1 MDILAIAGS
10 PREHGNSTNLLRR
23 SIEGANERGHR
34 SKLLLSKDL
43 NVQPCLGCNGCKKGP
58 SCVVEDDMFYVY
70 EELRQADALILS
82 TPIYFYT
89 MSGWVKPIVDRMWA
103 LLEGENMNYT
113 SRLSPGKKLY
123 VITAQEEPNP
133 ADGQS
138 VVAILERGFKWL
150 GFELAGYLVAVKV
163 YGPKDHLK
171 QPQLL
176 NAAYNL
182 IQ

>member
-70 EELRQADALILS
+70 EELRQADALVLS

-89 MSGWVKPIVDRMWA
+89 MSGWIKPIVDRMWA

-150 GFELAGYLVAVKV
+150 GFELAGSLVAVKV